1 MWLPKR
7 LIFPD
12 REFLIDILRGIMIF
26 SRSGNIMTRRN
37 LTTAEIGDIV
47 RTTRKA
53 AGLRQDEL
61 AGAAGVGLRFI
72 VDLEAG
78 KPTAQVGKTL
88 QVLAALGC
96 SLDIMPPP
104 EPKGARKA

>member
-1 MWLPKR
+1 MA
-7 LIFPD
+7 
-12 REFLIDILRGIMIF
+12 
-26 SRSGNIMTRRN
+26 RRA

-47 RTTRKA
+47 RSTRKA

-78 KPTAQVGKTL
+78 KPTAKMGKAL
-88 QVLAALGC
+88 QVLTALGC
-96 SLDIMPPP
+96 SLEITPPP
-104 EPKGARKA
+104 EPKEARKA

>member
-1 MWLPKR
+1 MN
-7 LIFPD
+7 
-12 REFLIDILRGIMIF
+12 E
-26 SRSGNIMTRRN
+26 RN
-37 LTTAEIGDIV
+37 LTTAEIGHIV
-47 RTTRKA
+47 RNTRKA

-78 KPTAQVGKTL
+78 KPTAQIGKTL

-96 SLDIMPPP
+96 SLDIAPPP
-104 EPKGARKA
+104 QAKGARNT

>member
-1 MWLPKR
+1 MIIYRSVK
-7 LIFPD
+7 
-12 REFLIDILRGIMIF
+12 IMA
-26 SRSGNIMTRRN
+26 RRN
-37 LTTAEIGDIV
+37 LTAAEIGDIV

-53 AGLRQDEL
+53 SGLRQDEL

-78 KPTAQVGKTL
+78 KPTAQIGKTL

-96 SLDIMPPP
+96 SLDITPPLDVT
-104 EPKGARKA
+104 GARKV